1 MWDRL
6 DVAHDILEKLNC
18 QALRQAYPG
27 GAGSTPAAQEA
38 LQMAIS
44 LDRLA
49 LVKELIGQPGADVGA
64 IDLVQ
69 ARYRRDLGEISC
81 RRGRASA
88 EPAPGAESPATY
100 DQPLWY

>member
-1 MWDRL
+1 M
-6 DVAHDILEKLNC
+6 AHDILEKLNC

-49 LVKELIGQPGADVGA
+49 LVKELLSQPGADVGA

-69 ARYRRDLGEISC
+69 ARSRPCRACAGGGEPC
-81 RRGRASA
+81 HLRPALVVLRG
-88 EPAPGAESPATY
+88 
-100 DQPLWY
+100 